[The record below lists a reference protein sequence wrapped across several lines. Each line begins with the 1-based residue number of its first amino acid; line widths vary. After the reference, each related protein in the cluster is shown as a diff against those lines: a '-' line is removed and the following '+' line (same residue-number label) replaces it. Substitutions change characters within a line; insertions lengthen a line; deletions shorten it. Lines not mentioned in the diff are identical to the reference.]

1 MCENNG
7 IKSTPT
13 LVLFQNGILVD
24 TYAGSRA
31 LKDLSTYVKAHLI
44 TKPSSVVQAKSPNP
58 HGKVRELSEDSF
70 ESFIGKQGDGN
81 KIFIKFF
88 APW

>member
-1 MCENNG
+1 M
-7 IKSTPT
+7 
-13 LVLFQNGILVD
+13 
-24 TYAGSRA
+24 
-31 LKDLSTYVKAHLI
+31 
-44 TKPSSVVQAKSPNP
+44 VQAKSPNP

-81 KIFIKFF
+81 KIFVKFF